1 MTPVTEKTLLQRRLE
16 ITNWVVL
23 ALLLLGSSF
32 LRSLPFSLGV
42 LLGGL
47 ISIVNFYWRQKDLRR
62 TFQHLMEGARGPIL
76 FKYGIRLAVTAVF
89 LYLIIAYSVADVIGL
104 LLGLSIV
111 IINMVFTV
119 IMAFHNKNYL
129 EEVS

>member
-1 MTPVTEKTLLQRRLE
+1 MNPIEKVPLQKKLE

-23 ALLLLGSSF
+23 AVFLLGSSF
-32 LRSLPFSLGV
+32 LLSFRFSLGI

-47 ISIVNFYWRQKDLRR
+47 ISIINFYWLHQNLRN
-62 TFQHLMEGARGPIL
+62 TFQRLMDGARSSIL
-76 FKYGIRLAVTAVF
+76 FKYCIRLAVTAVL
-89 LYLIIAYSVADVIGL
+89 LYFIIAYRVADVLGL

-111 IINMVFTV
+111 VINIVFTV
-119 IMAFHNKNYL
+119 IMTFHKKTF

>member
-1 MTPVTEKTLLQRRLE
+1 MNPIEKAPLQRKLE

-23 ALLLLGSSF
+23 GLLLLGSTVLQSF
-32 LRSLPFSLGV
+32 HFSLGV

-47 ISIVNFYWRQKDLRR
+47 ISIVNFYWLHQNLRD
-62 TFQHLMEGARGPIL
+62 TFQRLMDGSKSSIL
-76 FKYGIRLAVTAVF
+76 LKYCVRLVVTAVI
-89 LYLIIAYSVADVIGL
+89 LYLIIAYRVADVLGL

-119 IMAFHNKNYL
+119 IMTFHKKNF

>member
-1 MTPVTEKTLLQRRLE
+1 MDPIEKAPLQRKLE

-23 ALLLLGSSF
+23 GLLLLGSTVLQSF
-32 LRSLPFSLGV
+32 HFSLGV

-47 ISIVNFYWRQKDLRR
+47 ISIVNFYWLHQNLRN
-62 TFQHLMEGARGPIL
+62 TFQRLMDGSKSSIL
-76 FKYGIRLAVTAVF
+76 LKYCVRLAVTAVV
-89 LYLIIAYSVADVIGL
+89 LYLIIAYRIADVLGL

-111 IINMVFTV
+111 VINMVFTV
-119 IMAFHNKNYL
+119 IMTFHKKNF

>member
-1 MTPVTEKTLLQRRLE
+1 MDPIEKAPLQRKLE

-23 ALLLLGSSF
+23 GLLILGSTILQSF
-32 LRSLPFSLGV
+32 HFSLGV

-47 ISIVNFYWRQKDLRR
+47 ISIVNFYWLHQNLRN
-62 TFQHLMEGARGPIL
+62 TFQRLMDGSKSSIL
-76 FKYGIRLAVTAVF
+76 LKYCVRLAVTAVI
-89 LYLIIAYSVADVIGL
+89 LYLIIAYRIADVLGL

-111 IINMVFTV
+111 VINMVFTV
-119 IMAFHNKNYL
+119 IMTFHKKNF

>member
-1 MTPVTEKTLLQRRLE
+1 VIPITEKTPLQRRLE

-23 ALLLLGSSF
+23 ALFLLSSSF
-32 LRSLPFSLGV
+32 LLSFSFSLGI

-47 ISIVNFYWRQKDLRR
+47 ISIINFYWLHQNLRS
-62 TFQHLMEGARGPIL
+62 TFQYLMNGAKSSIL
-76 FKYGIRLAVTAVF
+76 FKYCIRLAVTAV
-89 LYLIIAYSVADVIGL
+89 LPYCIIAYRVADIVGL

-111 IINMVFTV
+111 VINIVFTV
-119 IMAFHNKNYL
+119 IMAFHKKNYL

>member
-1 MTPVTEKTLLQRRLE
+1 VNPIEKVPLQKKLE

-23 ALLLLGSSF
+23 AVFLLGSSF
-32 LRSLPFSLGV
+32 LLSFRFSLGI

-47 ISIVNFYWRQKDLRR
+47 ISIINFYWLHQNLRN
-62 TFQHLMEGARGPIL
+62 TFQRLMDGARSSIL
-76 FKYGIRLAVTAVF
+76 FKYCIRLAVTAVL
-89 LYLIIAYSVADVIGL
+89 LYFIIAYRVADVLGL

-111 IINMVFTV
+111 VINIVFTV
-119 IMAFHNKNYL
+119 IMTFHKKTF

>member
-1 MTPVTEKTLLQRRLE
+1 VIPITEKTPLQRRLE

-23 ALLLLGSSF
+23 ALFLISSSF
-32 LRSLPFSLGV
+32 LLSFSFSLGI

-47 ISIVNFYWRQKDLRR
+47 ISIINFYWLHQNLRS
-62 TFQHLMEGARGPIL
+62 TFQYLMDGATSSIL
-76 FKYGIRLAVTAVF
+76 IKYCIRLAVTAVF
-89 LYLIIAYSVADVIGL
+89 LYLIITYSVADVVGL

-111 IINMVFTV
+111 VINIVITV
-119 IMAFHNKNYL
+119 IMAFYKKNYL